1 MLRIWGRRNSF
12 NVQKVMWL
20 VGELCLDHQ
29 HINAGGSFGGL
40 DDPQF
45 LRMNPHG
52 RIPVIDDDGVIV
64 WESHSNSIIRY
75 LSAKYASG
83 SLWSEDA
90 AQRSLAD
97 RWMDWALA
105 TLQRDFMD
113 LFWGFY
119 RTPEERRDLQKIKI
133 LVARC
138 AEHFSLLDRHL
149 AGKRYLADEHITM
162 ADIPAGT
169 SLYRYFELEI
179 DRPQISNVSA
189 WYDRLRR
196 RVAYHK
202 HVMVPFSD
210 LRGRLAY

>member
-20 VGELCLDHQ
+20 VGELGLEHQ

-52 RIPVIDDDGVIV
+52 RIPVIDDDGVIA
-64 WESHSNSIIRY
+64 WESHSIIRY
-75 LSAKYASG
+75 LSAKYGSG
-83 SLWSEDA
+83 SFWSEDA
-90 AQRSLAD
+90 AERSHAD
-97 RWMDWALA
+97 RWMDWSLA

-113 LFWGFY
+113 LFWDFY
-119 RTPEERRDLQKIKI
+119 RTPDDQRDWRRIKT
-133 LVARC
+133 LTARC
-138 AEHFSLLDRHL
+138 AEHYRLLDQHL
-149 AGKRYLADEHITM
+149 ATRQYLAGNGITM

-179 DRPQISNVSA
+179 ERPQIPNVSA
-189 WYDRLRR
+189 WYDRLQERE
-196 RVAYHK
+196 AYRA
-202 HVMVPFSD
+202 HVMVPFGD

>member
-20 VGELCLDHQ
+20 AGELDLEHQ
-29 HINAGGSFGGL
+29 RIEAGGSFGGL
-40 DDPQF
+40 DDPKF

-64 WESHSNSIIRY
+64 WESHSIIRY
-75 LSAKYASG
+75 LSAKYGSG
-83 SLWSEDA
+83 SFWSEDA
-90 AQRSLAD
+90 AERSLAD
-97 RWMDWALA
+97 RWMDWSLA

-113 LFWGFY
+113 LFWDFY
-119 RTPEERRDLQKIKI
+119 RTPDDQRDWRRIKT
-133 LVARC
+133 LTARC
-138 AEHFSLLDRHL
+138 AEHYRLLDPHL
-149 AGKRYLADEHITM
+149 ATRQYLAGNGITM

-179 DRPQISNVSA
+179 DRPQIPHVTA
-189 WYDRLRR
+189 WYDSLQERD
-196 RVAYHK
+196 AYRE
-202 HVMVPFSD
+202 HVMVPFAD

>member
-20 VGELCLDHQ
+20 VGELGLDHE
-29 HINAGGSFGGL
+29 HINAGGAFGGL

-64 WESHSNSIIRY
+64 WESHSIIRY

-90 AQRSLAD
+90 AERSLAD
-97 RWMDWALA
+97 RWMDWSLA

-119 RTPEERRDLQKIKI
+119 RTPEERRDLQTIAT

-138 AEHFSLLDRHL
+138 GEHFCLLDKHL
-149 AGKRYLADEHITM
+149 ADNQYLAGDKFTI
-162 ADIPAGT
+162 ADVPAGT

-179 DRPQISNVSA
+179 DRPVVPNVSR
-189 WYDRLRR
+189 WYDSLKKRA
-196 RVAYHK
+196 AYQQ
-202 HVMVPFSD
+202 HVMIPFED
-210 LRGRLAY
+210 LRGRTEY